1 MNFVQFNGL
10 RIACRIEGTLD
21 PSRPWVVLL
30 HSLATSHRMW
40 DEQIAALAPDYR
52 ILRIDLR
59 GHGASS
65 VPPGPYSL
73 EMLADDLKTVFDEL
87 LIAQAHVVGLS
98 LGGMVAQAFALRHP
112 IRVRSLVLAD
122 TSSAASPDAVSVW
135 EARIAQVERFGMA
148 SVVESTLERW
158 FTPGFREAHP
168 QRVAA
173 MAGLIRATPVAAYS
187 ACAHAVAR
195 IALTTR
201 LGVIACPVLV
211 MVGTEDRGTPLPQA
225 EAIVRAIAQ
234 SRLVRIRNAA
244 HLANVEQ
251 PAAFNAELLA
261 FLASTE

>member
-1 MNFVQFNGL
+1 MNFVQCNGL
-10 RIACRIEGTLD
+10 RIACRTEGTLD
-21 PSRPWVVLL
+21 PARPWVVLL

-40 DEQIAALAPDYR
+40 DEQVAALAADYR

-73 EMLADDLKTVFDEL
+73 EMLADDLKSVFDDL

-98 LGGMVAQAFALRHP
+98 LGGMVAQAFALRHS

-122 TSSAASPDAVSVW
+122 TSSAATPDAVSVW
-135 EARIAQVERFGMA
+135 EARITQAERFGMA
-148 SVVESTLERW
+148 SLVESTLERW
-158 FTPGFREAHP
+158 FTPGFRERDP
-168 QRVAA
+168 QRVLGI
-173 MAGLIRATPVAAYS
+173 AGLIRATSAAGYS

-195 IALTTR
+195 ISLTAR
-201 LGVIACPVLV
+201 LGVIACPALV
-211 MVGTEDRGTPLPQA
+211 MVGTEDRATPLAQA
-225 EAIVRAIAQ
+225 EAIARAIAQ
-234 SRLVRIRNAA
+234 SRLVRIRHAA

-261 FLASTE
+261 FLASAE